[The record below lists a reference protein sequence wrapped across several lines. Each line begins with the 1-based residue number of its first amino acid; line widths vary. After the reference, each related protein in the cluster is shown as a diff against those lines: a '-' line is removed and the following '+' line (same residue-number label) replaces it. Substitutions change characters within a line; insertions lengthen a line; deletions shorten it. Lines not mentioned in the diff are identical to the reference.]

1 MAEMA
6 QKIIKLNKDELIKEL
21 NVAYAEE
28 WLAYYQYWLGAQLM
42 VGPMRS
48 AISEEFMEHANEELK
63 HAKWLAE
70 RIVQLGGTPV
80 LDPCDWKSVAQCKY
94 EAPVNT
100 YVLNLIEQNVVGERC
115 AIARYQKICD
125 MTFGK
130 DYETFR
136 MAEKILKEEIKH
148 EQEIGD
154 FGEDIRAG
162 VKYGDKLQ

>member
-80 LDPCDWKSVAQCKY
+80 LDPSD
-94 EAPVNT
+94 
-100 YVLNLIEQNVVGERC
+100 LIEQNVVGERC

-136 MAEKILKEEIKH
+136 ISEKILKEEIKH

-162 VKYGDKLQ
+162 IKYGDKLQ